1 MFRDFVKKKFD
12 DYLAL
17 LEFPAGRIS
26 FSQIRNSSLPPFI
39 ISFLEYYIPSH
50 NISLDKKD
58 FEQVLHKAIVFNINY
73 IIKPKNTILK
83 FLFGDVET
91 RPAHFIRNRLR
102 YFQFYGYYVMQI
114 EDFIDVNSVEVVT
127 YNQIEHLINEVN
139 KKIYE
144 EITAPGN
151 NSHRMNLVKLLYY
164 FFHDLGDNN
173 PINIKLPKKILSV
186 YFYDKSYPDIKK
198 RIDSFFSDE
207 IFIQEAIELMDPKT
221 RKSAR
226 ELTDVGVSDAELRDI
241 ITKAKTQLI
250 NNRAAN
256 EEVEKILLPEE
267 VMPEEPLRVNIE
279 VIREQESKLPEIE
292 KNRLIISED
301 LYSDDLIFAAQFND
315 ITPPAQLTDK
325 EKRDRLLDDLFCEST
340 YKKRIIKYVF
350 NKDESNFMGSVNL
363 ILDLDSWDIAAEK
376 IESIFNKNK
385 VDYYSEEAVK
395 FVDIMQSHFAKDSNS
410 NKHAGSKAV

>member
-17 LEFPAGRIS
+17 LEFPAGRVS

-39 ISFLEYYIPSH
+39 ISFLEYYIPSR
-50 NISLDKKD
+50 NIPLDKKD

-144 EITAPGN
+144 ELTAPGN
-151 NSHRMNLVKLLYY
+151 NSQRMNLVKLLYY

-173 PINIKLPKKILSV
+173 PINIKLPKKILSA

-207 IFIQEAIELMDPKT
+207 IFIQEAIELMDPQT

-267 VMPEEPLRVNIE
+267 VLPEEPLRVNIE

-301 LYSDDLIFAAQFND
+301 LYSDDLLFASQFND
-315 ITPPAQLTDK
+315 ITPPVQLTDK
-325 EKRDRLLDDLFCEST
+325 EKRDRLINDLFCEST

-363 ILDLDSWDIAAEK
+363 ILDLDSWDIAAQK
-376 IESIFNKNK
+376 IENIFNKNK

-395 FVDIMQSHFAKDSNS
+395 FVDIMQSHFAKDRNS

>member
-17 LEFPAGRIS
+17 LEFPAGRVS

-39 ISFLEYYIPSH
+39 VSFLEYYIPSH
-50 NISLDKKD
+50 NIPLDKKD

-207 IFIQEAIELMDPKT
+207 IFIQEAIELMDPQT

-279 VIREQESKLPEIE
+279 VIRERESKLPEIE

-315 ITPPAQLTDK
+315 ITPPVQLTDK
-325 EKRDRLLDDLFCEST
+325 EKRDRLLNDLFCEST

-350 NKDESNFMGSVNL
+350 NKDESNFMGSVNS

-395 FVDIMQSHFAKDSNS
+395 FVDIMQSHFAKDSN
-410 NKHAGSKAV
+410 KHAGSKAV

>member
-17 LEFPAGRIS
+17 LEFPAGRVS

-50 NISLDKKD
+50 NIPLDKKD

-144 EITAPGN
+144 EITVPGN

-315 ITPPAQLTDK
+315 ITPPVQLTDK